1 MNKHQKYLLCLPI
14 KEFYYGKFK
23 FDHEFVCL
31 NRWCGSH
38 WRDSDVEGHG
48 AGWGMDAS
56 PPGAVCQGDTLMWGG
71 GGGQSSQE
79 DR

>member
-1 MNKHQKYLLCLPI
+1 MSLSL
-14 KEFYYGKFK
+14 
-23 FDHEFVCL
+23 D
-31 NRWCGSH
+31 RWCGSH